1 MGIEIELP
9 NKFGAQRHHDHE
21 VQDVG
26 ELNSG
31 QGE

>member
-1 MGIEIELP
+1 MGVDIELS
-9 NKFGAQRHHDHE
+9 NKLGAQGHHDHE
-21 VQDVG
+21 VYDVI

>member
-1 MGIEIELP
+1 MRIDIELT
-9 NKFGAQRHHDHE
+9 NKFGAQGHHDHE